1 MDLSRAGDA
10 EAATHALLETLDLLL
25 TEGRNADADHLLR
38 NASVLHAQQG
48 SSRRFQLMLYR
59 LQASAGRGALTRE
72 EIAEAATS
80 LRTPAEGEDEEPNGV
95 H

>member
-38 NASVLHAQQG
+38 NASVLHTQQG

-59 LQASAGRGALTRE
+59 LQASAARGALTRE

-80 LRTPAEGEDEEPNGV
+80 LRTPAEGEDEEPNGI